1 MDQNIATLGV
11 ALGRSTH
18 TLLWKNGADEWEQ
31 KLIANA
37 QSEEHGVGEI
47 FEMNPKTVVMVG
59 NREWGTPLAY
69 FLQEQN
75 TNGLEIRYI
84 GRPREKGK
92 KIDFKKYLQH
102 ALGSGMIGRP
112 FLAENLS
119 KTEEIN
125 HPWYRVA
132 HEYLRAINEVRR
144 AKHLVLST
152 LSILFPEVV
161 KPSGI
166 EMKKGQP
173 IPYPVP
179 PGIWN
184 KNMKSVREN
193 PDPELLQSESS
204 VSDAV
209 QTLAKK
215 SLGQSLPKEVRTRYM
230 RLHQEYLAN
239 LVAWED
245 NAEEAMARLKVFVR
259 EHPMAKAFPV
269 TAESAIVVCA
279 LIGWREW
286 PNWRQLR
293 SFAGL
298 AVTQLD
304 SKGKPRIGRQRSEI
318 RQYLFLLLKTTIAK
332 DFVAEFEVRVAEA
345 KKSGTPIR
353 HRNIKRI
360 EKLLKEL
367 RKRFLKPPE
376 ENAGEML
383 HASTDIKE
391 TAIR

>member
-1 MDQNIATLGV
+1 MDHNISTLGV
-11 ALGRSTH
+11 VLGRSTH
-18 TLLWKNGADEWEQ
+18 TLLWKNGTDEWEQ

-37 QSEEHGVGEI
+37 QADKHGVSEI
-47 FEMNPKTVVMVG
+47 FSLNPKTVVIVG

-69 FLQEQN
+69 FLQEH
-75 TNGLEIRYI
+75 TSNGLEIHYI
-84 GRPREKGK
+84 GKPREKGK
-92 KIDFKKYLQH
+92 KIDFKKYLQN
-102 ALGSGMIGRP
+102 ALESGMTGHP
-112 FLAENLS
+112 FLAEQLP

-173 IPYPVP
+173 IPHPVP

-184 KNMKSVREN
+184 KNMKGVREN
-193 PDPELLQSESS
+193 PDPDLLQSESS
-204 VSDAV
+204 VPDAV
-209 QTLAKK
+209 RTLAKK
-215 SLGQSLPKEVRTRYM
+215 SLGKSLPAEVRTRYT

-239 LVAWED
+239 LTAWEM

-259 EHPMAKAFPV
+259 EHPMAQAFP
-269 TAESAIVVCA
+269 TAESAIVLCA
-279 LIGWREW
+279 LIGWRTW
-286 PNWRQLR
+286 QDWRELR

-298 AVTQLD
+298 AVTRLD
-304 SKGKPRIGRQRSEI
+304 AKGNMRISRVRGEI
-318 RQYLFLLLKTTIAK
+318 RQYAYLLLKSTIGKEMVSELDLRAK
-332 DFVAEFEVRVAEA
+332 LA
-345 KKSGTPIR
+345 KERGTPIR
-353 HRNIKRI
+353 HMNVKRI

-367 RKRFLKPPE
+367 RKRFLKPIDVNTQE
-376 ENAGEML
+376 
-383 HASTDIKE
+383 I
-391 TAIR
+391 AINL

>member
-1 MDQNIATLGV
+1 MEQNITTLGV

-47 FEMNPKTVVMVG
+47 FEMNPKTVVMTG

-69 FLQEQN
+69 FLQEHT
-75 TNGLEIRYI
+75 TNGLEIRYL

-92 KIDFKKYLQH
+92 KFDFKKYLRH
-102 ALGSGMIGRP
+102 ALESGMIGCP
-112 FLAENLS
+112 FLAEQLL

-161 KPSGI
+161 KPSDI

-259 EHPMAKAFPV
+259 EHPMAQAFP
-269 TAESAIVVCA
+269 TAESAIVLCA
-279 LIGWREW
+279 LIGWRVW
-286 PNWRQLR
+286 PDWRELR

-298 AVTQLD
+298 AVTQMD
-304 SKGKPRIGRQRSEI
+304 AKGNMRISRVRGEV
-318 RQYLFLLLKTTIAK
+318 RQYAYLLLKSTVGKEMVSELDLRAK
-332 DFVAEFEVRVAEA
+332 LA
-345 KKSGTPIR
+345 KERGTPIR
-353 HRNIKRI
+353 HMNVKRI

-376 ENAGEML
+376 ENREEMR
-383 HASTDIKE
+383 HISINTQE